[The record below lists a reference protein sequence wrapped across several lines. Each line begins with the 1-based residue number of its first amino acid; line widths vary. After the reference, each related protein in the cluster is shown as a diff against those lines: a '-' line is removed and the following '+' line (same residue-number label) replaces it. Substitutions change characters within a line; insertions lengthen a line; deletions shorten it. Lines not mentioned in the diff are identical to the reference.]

1 MAILSMSSTISQK
14 WKGAWSDP
22 RLRRTMV
29 VLSAILPLTLLVF
42 RTFLA
47 TIELRNGIEL
57 PDQLLRLLT
66 PVDLTWIT
74 FGLIYGGLALA
85 IVVLASHPRPFLR
98 LVAAYV
104 ILTLIRMICMYAV
117 PLVPPPNMIALADPF
132 VELFASSGKT
142 LTKDLFFSGH
152 TATLFLL
159 ALGMPPSRWKAALY
173 CVTAAVALCVLWQHV
188 HYTIDVLVAPLASG
202 SAYRLGTMAVPE
214 KEIP

>member
-1 MAILSMSSTISQK
+1 MNSTISQK

-42 RTFLA
+42 RMFLD
-47 TIELRNGIEL
+47 TIEVRKGIVL
-57 PDQLLRLLT
+57 PDPFLPLLA
-66 PVDLTWIT
+66 PVDLTWII

-104 ILTLIRMICMYAV
+104 ILTLIRMICMYAI
-117 PLVPPPNMIALADPF
+117 PLDPPPGMIALADPF
-132 VELFASSGKT
+132 VELFGSSGRT
-142 LTKDLFFSGH
+142 LTRDLFFSGH

-159 ALGMPPSRWKAALY
+159 ALGMPASRWKAALY
-173 CVTAAVALCVLWQHV
+173 CFTAVVALCVLWQHV
-188 HYTIDVLVAPLASG
+188 HYTIDVVVAPLASG
-202 SAYRLGTMAVPE
+202 SAYRLGTIAVPE